1 MDIGHLPNPAP
12 SVLIN
17 LKAAT
22 IRSTPGACG
31 RPKAVSVLDRHIVRH
46 APDTGNGVRV
56 IHHPPHFLLDL
67 RNPHH
72 VHDALDRP
80 GIYSGPSPNLC

>member
-22 IRSTPGACG
+22 IRSMPGACG
-31 RPKAVSVLDRHIVRH
+31 RPKAVSALDRHTVRY
-46 APDTGNGVRV
+46 APETRARASQFDLPQRANTVVRY
-56 IHHPPHFLLDL
+56 PSARAP
-67 RNPHH
+67 
-72 VHDALDRP
+72 ALV
-80 GIYSGPSPNLC
+80 